1 MKRILMFLTVVTAF
15 ICSISISAKAHE
27 DLNISDNLVF
37 DSAVS
42 VADAFDNYTDF
53 DRYAEF
59 GFSDSIE
66 FEE

>member
-42 VADAFDNYTDF
+42 VADAFDN
-53 DRYAEF
+53 
-59 GFSDSIE
+59 
-66 FEE
+66 